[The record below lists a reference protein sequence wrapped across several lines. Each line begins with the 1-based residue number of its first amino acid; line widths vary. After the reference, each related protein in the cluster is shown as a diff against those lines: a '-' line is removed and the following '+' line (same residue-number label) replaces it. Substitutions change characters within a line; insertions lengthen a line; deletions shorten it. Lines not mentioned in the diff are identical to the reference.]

1 MFVVAILGSWLPVS
15 ATAVGTGLI
24 SQLTYLGNASQPDR
38 IPLSPVI
45 YNANHNYGS
54 HDAIF
59 QSRPCY
65 HGHFLT
71 NSRPEYEQNLAV
83 IYGISCDLSDST
95 QMVGCTATFTL
106 RKPQLPTHAPY
117 TQEQVFAASL
127 QTLLMYSY
135 GMTQENPLT
144 IVIKAEGI
152 PQPAWAAKYA
162 RAYFYTEEEIK
173 NRVGGVDKPLAVAG
187 IKIDTTSLP
196 GATYLVLEGVKPDP
210 KIPELKPAFVPFIS
224 EGEND
229 SGMCLVPLWPGTSW
243 GEDPIG
249 VIARPDLPYYEKWGA
264 SSNATND
271 AKPHQSYPTPLGY
284 FWRIIYTE
292 EKSLCT
298 LEIEQGEM
306 TTEQFATFLFSC
318 IATLKPTEERP
329 LHFIF
334 RHFDLNEEYL
344 SMLEKQP
351 VGDDGFSLR
360 FVFDAKTMKITKGVV
375 PGYEMN
381 YEYGRFRV
389 MSARENENKLYDPNS
404 TPTWIVKQLATIS
417 NDLPL
422 ITDENSKEF
431 ITTSK
436 VKLMKWALD
445 GQGDVNDIL
454 HTMLMLN
461 HYENDPWFFA
471 SLGSRDKNRVTR
483 AVAGCFAEKA
493 FVLVGEE
500 KRQLL
505 QKPLQEMPYDPWVD
519 EIRSRGMDDHVQSLV
534 AKAIEAWR
542 KRCDTP
548 KSDPSSLPNEE
559 K

>member
-1 MFVVAILGSWLPVS
+1 MFVVAILCSLLPVS

-24 SQLTYLGNASQPDR
+24 SQLTYLGNSSQPDR

-65 HGHFLT
+65 HGHFGP

-106 RKPQLPTHAPY
+106 RKPQLPTNAPY
-117 TQEQVFAASL
+117 NQEQVFAASL

-162 RAYFYTEEEIK
+162 RPYFYTEEEIK
-173 NRVGGVDKPLAVAG
+173 NRDLGVGKPLAVAG
-187 IKIDTTSLP
+187 IKIDTTTLP

-229 SGMCLVPLWPGTSW
+229 SGMSLVPLWPGTSW
-243 GEDPIG
+243 GDEPIG
-249 VIARPDLPYYEKWGA
+249 IIARPDLPYYERWGA
-264 SSNATND
+264 SSNESND
-271 AKPHQSYPTPLGY
+271 AKPHQSYPIPL
-284 FWRIIYTE
+284 WDSRRIIYTE
-292 EKSLCT
+292 EKSHCT
-298 LEIEQGEM
+298 LVIEQGEM

-318 IATLKPTEERP
+318 ITTLRPTEERP
-329 LHFIF
+329 LHFVF

-360 FVFDAKTMKITKGVV
+360 FVFDAKTMKITKGVI
-375 PGYEMN
+375 PGYEISC
-381 YEYGRFRV
+381 GPGGFGV
-389 MSARENENKLYDPNS
+389 MRASENEDKRYDSNS
-404 TPTWIVKQLATIS
+404 APTWIAAHLATIS

-422 ITDENSKEF
+422 ITEENSKEF

-454 HTMLMLN
+454 HTMLLLN

-483 AVAGCFAEKA
+483 AVAGYFAEKA
-493 FVLVGEE
+493 IVLVGED
-500 KRQLL
+500 KRHLL
-505 QKPLQEMPYDPWVD
+505 QNPLQEMPYDPWVD
-519 EIRSRGMDDHVQSLV
+519 ERSAGISDDTLSHI
-534 AKAIEAWR
+534 ANAIEAWR

-548 KSDPSSLPNEE
+548 KSDPSSRPNGE